1 MDFTSLVPGFIQGIV
16 RVLISYPFDYIRTNL
31 QMQYY
36 KSIPDFYKRNDM
48 TFAKLYRGLHIPL
61 LTVPID
67 RSIQF
72 YIFELCN
79 KNKYSPF
86 QSSLGATIISSIYS
100 IPINYLQT
108 NIITNN
114 KFNFKKIGIK
124 SLSYRG
130 FYSDLSRAFLSS
142 FFYLSIYG
150 KLRESIPKEKHNYFL
165 FGIAASTGM
174 WTLVYPIDTIRVLKQ
189 TSNLSYL
196 DIIKNN
202 VIIIKLYRGY
212 PLVILRSIPSAGFG
226 MLAYEY
232 SKTIISKY
240 KDNLS

>member
-1 MDFTSLVPGFIQGIV
+1 MDFLSLIPGFVQGIV

-31 QMQYY
+31 QTQQYTT
-36 KSIPDFYKRNDM
+36 IRDFYKRTDM
-48 TFAKLYRGLHIPL
+48 TIAKLYRGLHIPL
-61 LTVPID
+61 ISVPID

-72 YIFELCN
+72 YIFEWCN
-79 KNKYSPF
+79 KNKYTPI

-108 NIITNN
+108 TVITNN
-114 KFNFKKIGIK
+114 KFNFKNINIR
-124 SLSYRG
+124 SLSYKG

-174 WTLVYPIDTIRVLKQ
+174 WSLVYPIDTIRVLKQ

-196 DIIKNN
+196 NIIKNN
-202 VIIIKLYRGY
+202 TNIVKLYRGY
-212 PLVILRSIPSAGFG
+212 PLVVLRSMPSAGFG
-226 MLAYEY
+226 MMAYEY
-232 SKTIISKY
+232 SKSLITKY
-240 KDNLS
+240 KGEMQ

>member
-1 MDFTSLVPGFIQGIV
+1 MDPLSLIPGFIQGVV

-31 QMQYY
+31 QTQQYT
-36 KSIPDFYKRNDM
+36 SIRDFYKRNDM
-48 TFAKLYRGLHIPL
+48 TIPKLYRGLHIPL

-72 YIFELCN
+72 YIFEWCN
-79 KNKYSPF
+79 NKKYTSI
-86 QSSLGATIISSIYS
+86 QSSLIATSISSIYS
-100 IPINYLQT
+100 IPVNYLQT
-108 NIITNN
+108 IVMANN
-114 KFNFKKIGIK
+114 TKI
-124 SLSYRG
+124 SLKTISYKG

-174 WTLVYPIDTIRVLKQ
+174 WSLVYPIDTIRVLKQ
-189 TSNLSYL
+189 TSDLSYL

-202 VIIIKLYRGY
+202 ANVVKLYRGY
-212 PLVILRSIPSAGFG
+212 PLVVLRSMPSSGFG
-226 MLAYEY
+226 MMAYEY
-232 SKTIISKY
+232 SKSLITKY
-240 KDNLS
+240 KDNLH